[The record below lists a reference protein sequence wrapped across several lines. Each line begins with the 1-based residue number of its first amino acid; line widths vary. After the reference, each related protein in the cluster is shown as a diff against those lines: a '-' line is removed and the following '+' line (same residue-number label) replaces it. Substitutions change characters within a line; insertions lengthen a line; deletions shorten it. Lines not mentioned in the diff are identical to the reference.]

1 MTDETLPATNS
12 TQHDSSS
19 EHISS
24 LGSSVGIW
32 LTLLVFTGL
41 TVGAAFVDLGP
52 LNTILALSIATFKAI
67 LVVLFFMHVKYTHE
81 KLTGLVIVSALFF
94 LFILLSLSM
103 ADYATRL
110 WR

>member
-1 MTDETLPATNS
+1 MSETVLPDAPTSQDESPAEHVS
-12 TQHDSSS
+12 T
-19 EHISS
+19 
-24 LGSSVGIW
+24 LGSSVAIW

>member
-1 MTDETLPATNS
+1 MSDPALS
-12 TQHDSSS
+12 QAAKPQGDSPH
-19 EHISS
+19 EHVSS
-24 LGSSVGIW
+24 LGSSVAIW

-41 TVGAAFVDLGP
+41 TVGAAFIDLGP

-81 KLTGLVIVSALFF
+81 KLTGLVIASAIFF
-94 LFILLSLSM
+94 LFILLGLSM
-103 ADYATRL
+103 ADYGTRL